1 MKLARLLK
9 SIWPR
14 RLVRL
19 IILAVLLFSALYL
32 TLEKTLTMVI
42 LNTAH
47 ARANVIAVKAMSE
60 AVNESLKSSVSYE
73 DLITVRTDAQGKV
86 TMLSANT
93 LRMNELAIQISL
105 RTQEILSSQEEST
118 IAVPLGAA
126 LGAPFLSSL
135 GPRIPVRL
143 APIGT
148 VSTAFATEFEQAGI
162 NQTRHK
168 IFLEMSATVRLVLP
182 TGTKAV
188 TVPTQIMIAESI
200 IVGEVPQSYIN
211 VPEMDAGLNFAD

>member
-126 LGAPFLSSL
+126 LGVPFLSSL